1 MDIVIK
7 GLCKQFGRVDALN
20 EVSATFAPGIVG
32 LLGPNGAG
40 KTTMMRILA
49 TILDANK
56 GEIVWGE
63 LNWSRPRGIKGKVGY
78 RCV

>member
-32 LLGPNGAG
+32 LFRGPMGRV
-40 KTTMMRILA
+40 KR
-49 TILDANK
+49 
-56 GEIVWGE
+56 
-63 LNWSRPRGIKGKVGY
+63 R
-78 RCV
+78 